1 MVNTSVTYYALFV
14 ELHGYL
20 NVYIFNQQIL
30 SVKLFGK
37 EIARKSK
44 SVTIIHSATTETVRL
59 PEDSNGV
66 IVHAAIRTKVPLKKK
81 VRGER
86 KGKSKRASGSK
97 TTKTDSP
104 TKGVDQLAGISN
116 GSKNKVFK
124 KSLVKSAKKTK
135 DRKSIETI
143 HLETQAAKNPTVTKS
158 SKTKSIKEPKD
169 VINYAKRSTAD
180 ENKAEAFGKVHQWL
194 LDTSTAQPQ
203 PSSSSLQKSDN
214 SDKARQMNKSQSH
227 TQNLDLGQRAPKKT
241 KSLTNLNDK
250 VKLQVVYKPPFNLKL
265 KFSSNPLV
273 KTRIAHSN
281 GVDANR
287 NRRHQHHDKSKRS
300 VIPNEKKKPRTA
312 LLLRSRRDHDM
323 VDGDH
328 DLKLSSHPRRP
339 EDRQHLMPSE
349 RKDDTLD
356 SKTDSIATHS
366 NGSKSTEITK
376 NPMND
381 ALKQSVNM
389 VNKLINTDTFRVSKT
404 SSATNLIANYALDDL
419 DNNLPDNPITASGHR
434 SSFINNI
441 VDGNPK
447 LQNEQNNIL
456 DMNRCSLKRAST
468 SNLTKHLPKIT
479 RSSTTNLSKTHSNR
493 NSLNSKDAFFDINR
507 SNSTDFS
514 KPYRYSS
521 DVKEST
527 KRKSNKDDKVD
538 EAIGTIQLPQRNSKN
553 FNSSSLPLSAG
564 STTSSTLP
572 NTK

>member
-1 MVNTSVTYYALFV
+1 M
-14 ELHGYL
+14 
-20 NVYIFNQQIL
+20 
-30 SVKLFGK
+30 
-37 EIARKSK
+37 
-44 SVTIIHSATTETVRL
+44 TIIHSATTETVRL

-86 KGKSKRASGSK
+86 KGKSKRETGSK

-116 GSKNKVFK
+116 SSKNKVFK

-143 HLETQAAKNPTVTKS
+143 HLETQAAKNPTVTRS
-158 SKTKSIKEPKD
+158 SKTKSNKEPKE
-169 VINYAKRSTAD
+169 VINYAKRSMAD
-180 ENKAEAFGKVHQWL
+180 DNKAEALGKVHQWL

-203 PSSSSLQKSDN
+203 PSSSLQKSDT
-214 SDKARQMNKSQSH
+214 SDKARQINKSQSH

-241 KSLTNLNDK
+241 KSLSNLHDK
-250 VKLQVVYKPPFNLKL
+250 VKLQVVYKPPFKLKL

-273 KTRIAHSN
+273 KTRIVHSN

-287 NRRHQHHDKSKRS
+287 NRRHQHHDKTKRLA
-300 VIPNEKKKPRTA
+300 IPNEKKKPRNA
-312 LLLRSRRDHDM
+312 LLLRSRRDHDL

-328 DLKLSSHPRRP
+328 ILKLNSNPRRP

-349 RKDDTLD
+349 RKHDTLD
-356 SKTDSIATHS
+356 SKTDSITTHS
-366 NGSKSTEITK
+366 NETKSTETK

-419 DNNLPDNPITASGHR
+419 DNNMTDNPIIMKSASGHR
-434 SSFINNI
+434 SSFINTI

-456 DMNRCSLKRAST
+456 DMNRCSLKRSST

-479 RSSTTNLSKTHSNR
+479 RSSTTNLTKTHSNR
-493 NSLNSKDAFFDINR
+493 NSLNSKDAFFDINH
-507 SNSTDFS
+507 SNSNDFG

-521 DVKEST
+521 NIKENT
-527 KRKSNKDDKVD
+527 KRKSNKDDQVD
-538 EAIGTIQLPQRNSKN
+538 EQFPQTQQSSHIRNSKN
-553 FNSSSLPLSAG
+553 LNSNSLPSSAG
-564 STTSSTLP
+564 SSTSSTQP
-572 NTK
+572 NMK